1 MITTYNNCIYQK
13 VEQERS
19 TNTRIPQPAVGMVQK
34 TLAVD
39 ALRFFLPGFL
49 ETA

>member
-34 TLAVD
+34 HWQLMRYGSSCRVS
-39 ALRFFLPGFL
+39 
-49 ETA
+49 

>member
-1 MITTYNNCIYQK
+1 MTTVFTRI
-13 VEQERS
+13 EEERS
-19 TNTRIPQPAVGMVQK
+19 TNTRIPQPVVGMVRK